1 MRANRNDDLMARTI
15 KTFSDILILKYL
27 KTNPLSSG
35 YEILVRFHEKFEINF
50 SPGTIYHALYL
61 LERKKAIKSE
71 GDERSRM
78 YSLTNE
84 GEKTLSDI
92 FLSRDQIHQLVDTIF
107 SEN

>member
-15 KTFSDILILKYL
+15 KTFSDVLILKYL

-61 LERKKAIKSE
+61 LERKKAITSQ

-78 YSLTNE
+78 YSLTDE
-84 GEKTLSDI
+84 GEKILAAI
-92 FLSRDQIHQLVDTIF
+92 LLSREQIRQLVDSIF